1 MSSKIDMSDGRVI
14 PFSDE
19 QHQRMI
25 DMYQAMTPSRKIAE
39 VFGIGQHTVLRRL
52 RTLGVKVRRRG
63 NSAGSA
69 L

>member
-1 MSSKIDMSDGRVI
+1 MSSKINMNNGHVI

-25 DMYQAMTPSRKIAE
+25 DMYEAMTPSRKIAE

-52 RTLGVKVRRRG
+52 RTLGIKVRRRG
-63 NSAGSA
+63 NTAGA
-69 L
+69 DQ